1 MLPWNDLDE
10 AKASEAQPPGQSACS
25 TSTTVTV
32 GQRAINSQSVRRT
45 ASQSRPER
53 RSNDGQPILKPVQIT
68 RKPHPDLQFL
78 VGNGDSNP
86 RPLACHRNAP
96 GFTGCSVPSRV
107 SGSC

>member
-45 ASQSRPER
+45 VSQSRPETTVKR
-53 RSNDGQPILKPVQIT
+53 RSTDLES
-68 RKPHPDLQFL
+68 RPDDP
-78 VGNGDSNP
+78 GNHTLTCYS
-86 RPLACHRNAP
+86 
-96 GFTGCSVPSRV
+96 
-107 SGSC
+107 